1 MKDTFFSQT
10 TCDRCGGSLQSGRT
24 MSMYSTECICIEC
37 KKNERKRDDYAEAS
51 RVELEQV
58 KAGNMNFRG
67 IRPYGI

>member
-1 MKDTFFSQT
+1 MKDTFFTQT

-37 KKNERKRDDYAEAS
+37 KKKERKRDDYAEAS

-67 IRPYGI
+67 IRPRGI

>member
-24 MSMYSTECICIEC
+24 MSMYSTECICIGC
-37 KKNERKRDDYAEAS
+37 KKKERKRDDYAEAS

-67 IRPYGI
+67 IRPHGI